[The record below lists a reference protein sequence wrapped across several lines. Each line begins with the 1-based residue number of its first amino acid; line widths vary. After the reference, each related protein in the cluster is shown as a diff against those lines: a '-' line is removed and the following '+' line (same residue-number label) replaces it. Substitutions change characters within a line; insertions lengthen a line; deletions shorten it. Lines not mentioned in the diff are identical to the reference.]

1 MAASGKELEAL
12 YRERYLGFRR
22 ALAAATGSYEL
33 AHDVVQEAFARAL
46 ARRQTY
52 RGDAP
57 LGAWVWGIALRVASE
72 ERRRSSAAPLGEE
85 IEAGLPEPGHD
96 PELRDALRAL
106 PPRRRLIFFLR
117 YFADMTY
124 GEIAASCD
132 ISEGTVAASLALSR
146 AFLAERLAEEE
157 SPDRGEAD
165 VRPG

>member
-1 MAASGKELEAL
+1 MGASRKELEAL

-22 ALAAATGSYEL
+22 ALAAATGSYEV

-57 LGAWVWGIALRVASE
+57 LGAWVWGIAIRVARE
-72 ERRRSSAAPLGEE
+72 ERRRAKPAPLGEVIDAE
-85 IEAGLPEPGHD
+85 LPEPAHD
-96 PELRDALRAL
+96 PELREALRAL

-124 GEIAASCD
+124 REIAVICGV
-132 ISEGTVAASLALSR
+132 SEGTVAASIAQSR
-146 AFLAERLAEEE
+146 ASIAEALTSTGLAGSR
-157 SPDRGEAD
+157 RY
-165 VRPG
+165 

>member
-1 MAASGKELEAL
+1 MGASREELEAL

-46 ARRQTY
+46 TQRRTY

-57 LGAWVWGIALRVASE
+57 LGAWVWGIAIRVARE
-72 ERRRSSAAPLGEE
+72 ERRYSQSVLLGEL
-85 IEAGLPEPGHD
+85 IEVELPEPARD
-96 PELRDALRAL
+96 PVLGEALRAL

-124 GEIAASCD
+124 REIASVCT
-132 ISEGTVAASLALSR
+132 ISEGTVAASIAQSR
-146 AFLAERLAEEE
+146 ASIAETLQSSDLAGPR
-157 SPDRGEAD
+157 RG
-165 VRPG
+165 

>member
-1 MAASGKELEAL
+1 VAASGEELEAL

-57 LGAWVWGIALRVASE
+57 LGAWVWGIAIRVARE
-72 ERRRSSAAPLGEE
+72 ERSSSKPAPLGELIDAE
-85 IEAGLPEPGHD
+85 LPEPGHD

-124 GEIAASCD
+124 REIAAVCG
-132 ISEGTVAASLALSR
+132 ISEGTVAASIAQSR
-146 AFLAERLAEEE
+146 ASIADTLTSTALER
-157 SPDRGEAD
+157 SRRD
-165 VRPG
+165 